1 MEGIDLIIDALAAG
15 AASGTA
21 ASVRDTADSAVT
33 KAYRGLKSALRRAF
47 SNGQA
52 LPADDADALAA
63 YEKDRQAE
71 EKNLREKISV
81 TEAYLSDEVIN
92 AALQLLRL
100 LDTGK
105 HTSNREG
112 DARIQVIDSQGVQ
125 LITDQ
130 AVGDQHNDFR
140 NL

>member
-21 ASVRDTADSAVT
+21 ASARDTADSAVAR
-33 KAYRGLKSALRRAF
+33 AYQGLKSALRRAF

-52 LPADDADALAA
+52 PPADDADALTL
-63 YEKDRQAE
+63 YENDRQAG
-71 EKNLREKISV
+71 EKNLRKKISV
-81 TEAYLSDEVIN
+81 TEAYLSDEVIST
-92 AALQLLRL
+92 ALQLLRL
-100 LDTGK
+100 IGTGK
-105 HTSNREG
+105 RASNRVG